1 MHKTYHGTVKSFA
14 KLSVAALLKDNLR
27 QAGFVTPTLIQSKA
41 LLPALDGRD
50 ILGTAQTGT
59 GKTLAFIL
67 PILERLMHSRGRRI
81 EALVL
86 VPTRELAMQVLDT
99 LNLVGKGSGISS
111 VLVVGGLSEA
121 NQLNAIR
128 RGAHV
133 VIATPGRL
141 EDYVRRRLVN
151 LQSVKILVLDEADR
165 MVDMG
170 FLPQMRS
177 IMRDV
182 TKERQTM
189 CFAATLS
196 NKVTHLVHDYLRHPL
211 RVEVGSTIRAVDS
224 VTLRI
229 YEVGR
234 EQKLALLVHLLEIEK
249 GTFLVFTRTKHGA
262 DIIFRHL
269 SRLGFEAAALH
280 GNKSQNQRTS
290 ALKGFQAG
298 RYRVLV
304 ATDVAARGLHVDGIA
319 HVINY
324 DLPKGAEVFIHRVG
338 RTGRL
343 KATGTATTFV
353 IPEQIREIREIER
366 ILKAKLHRL
375 PLPAHLPAARKT
387 KLHRPAARKT
397 KLHRPAARKAQR
409 RRPAAPP
416 PSRRSGGKVP

>member
-128 RGAHV
+128 QGAHV

-234 EQKLALLVHLLEIEK
+234 EQKLALLVNLLEIEK

-262 DIIFRHL
+262 DKVFRHL

-366 ILKAKLHRL
+366 ILKAKLDRL
-375 PLPAHLPAARKT
+375 PLPAHLPAV
-387 KLHRPAARKT
+387 RKT